1 MTKYYSAPELEIRR
15 YAIEEEQ
22 IFTSGVHDGDDFE
35 LDSDES
41 GGATADSFFAD
52 DDN

>member
-1 MTKYYSAPELEIRR
+1 MTKVYSAPELEIRR

-22 IFTSGVHDGDDFE
+22 IFTSGLHDGDE
-35 LDSDES
+35 IILDSDES
-41 GGATADSFFAD
+41 GGAKADDFFAD